1 MKVEYIDHCGSDLM
15 CVDAARVSF
24 NKESEWEQV
33 VVSNSEYIT
42 HREKFLKDGWRDMT
56 EHYEVRE
63 EFTGNN
69 LMVLERL
76 RPTDRGLIRYLAEN
90 KHLSPFN
97 HSFISM
103 RIKAPI
109 FVARQLQKHEYM
121 PWNEISR
128 RYVDDPPEFYTPD
141 VWRGRAEDKKQGSSG
156 AVPLDRFTENSV
168 SGALYSV
175 REAYQDLLLEN
186 VCPEQARMVLPQSMY
201 TEWFWSGTLGAWAKM
216 YNLRSKPDTQV
227 ETRQL
232 AMECGK
238 VLEALFPVAWKELTK

>member
-1 MKVEYIDHCGSDLM
+1 MKVEYKDHCGSDLM

-33 VVSNSEYIT
+33 VVSDSEYTT
-42 HREKFLKDGWRDMT
+42 HRFTFLDDGWRDMT
-56 EHYEVRE
+56 ECYDAQG
-63 EFTGNN
+63 EFTDNN
-69 LMVLERL
+69 LVVLERL
-76 RPTDRGLIRYLAEN
+76 KPTDRGLILYLAEN

-97 HSFISM
+97 HSFIVM

-121 PWNEISR
+121 PWNEVSR
-128 RYVDDPPEFYTPD
+128 RYVDDPPEFYVPE
-141 VWRGRAEDKKQGSSG
+141 VWRGRAEDKKQGSFGEVQVWVDVAAEG
-156 AVPLDRFTENSV
+156 ARACEM
-168 SGALYSV
+168 Y
-175 REAYQDLLLEN
+175 EELLQLG

-216 YNLRSKPDTQV
+216 YNLRSKPDTQE
-227 ETRQL
+227 ETRHI

-238 VLEALFPVAWKELTK
+238 IIEPLFPVAWKELTK